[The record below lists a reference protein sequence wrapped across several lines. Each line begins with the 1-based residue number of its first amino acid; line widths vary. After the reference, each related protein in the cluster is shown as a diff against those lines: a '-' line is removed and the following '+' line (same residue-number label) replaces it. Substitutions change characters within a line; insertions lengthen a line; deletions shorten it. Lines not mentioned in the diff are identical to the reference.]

1 LECWWGVEK
10 IRRGCRVRNFGIRDF
25 LVNFVSPKRE
35 TQYAKIDPD
44 SDRNLVTIKVLY
56 DTCALSLQQRR
67 RPVFSPD
74 HSLPRDWSMMKDH
87 TTVWENCLRF
97 IKRNVN
103 PQSFRTWFEPIRPVS
118 LSQNL
123 LTIQVPNSFFYEWLE
138 ENYLNLLKKTI
149 RQELGT
155 QGQLEYQ
162 ILNGTSTDPTGNATA
177 GSRQDARDE
186 ATTSLSESSIP
197 GVMNTTQIKN
207 PFVIPGIR
215 RMQVDPQLNP
225 SYTFDSFIE
234 GDCNQLG
241 RSAGLAVAKKPGK
254 TAFNPLVLFGN
265 TGLGKTHLAQAIGNQ
280 ILRMS
285 DNKTVLYVSAEK
297 FTNQIIHAIK
307 NNAVADFVNFYQLI
321 DVLIVDDIQF
331 LAHKQKTQEIFFHIF
346 NQLHQNGK
354 QIILT
359 SDRPP
364 KDLNGMEDR
373 LISRFKWGL
382 SADLQT
388 PDLETRMAILE
399 SKMKEEGVDIPS
411 NVSEFICFHIKNNI
425 RELEGVLVSL
435 VAQAT
440 LNQRAIDMDLARDVI
455 KNFVTESSREI
466 TTEAIQNLVADHFN
480 VPAEKLAGKTRKRA
494 VVIARQLSMYLT
506 KKMTTHSLKAIGDAF
521 GGRDHSTVIY
531 SCRAVQDLMD
541 TDAIFKEKVEDI
553 EKKIRMSLTTR

>member
-1 LECWWGVEK
+1 
-10 IRRGCRVRNFGIRDF
+10 
-25 LVNFVSPKRE
+25 
-35 TQYAKIDPD
+35 
-44 SDRNLVTIKVLY
+44 
-56 DTCALSLQQRR
+56 
-67 RPVFSPD
+67 
-74 HSLPRDWSMMKDH
+74 MMKDH

-103 PQSFRTWFEPIRPVS
+103 PQSYRTWFEPIRSVR

-149 RQELGT
+149 RQELGN

-162 ILNGTSTDPTGNATA
+162 ILNGESGKKSQYQEPPSRL
-177 GSRQDARDE
+177 GS
-186 ATTSLSESSIP
+186 TTSHSPTTSISETSIP

-215 RMQVDPQLNP
+215 KMQVDPQLNP

-241 RSAGLAVAKKPGK
+241 RSAGFAVAGKPGK

-265 TGLGKTHLAQAIGNQ
+265 TGLGKTHLAQAIGNE
-280 ILRMS
+280 ILRMF
-285 DNKTVLYVSAEK
+285 DNKTVLYVSSEK

-388 PDLETRMAILE
+388 PDLETRIAILE
-399 SKMKEEGVDIPS
+399 SKMKDEGVSIPT
-411 NVSEFICFHIKNNI
+411 NVSEYICYHINNNI

-440 LNQRAIDMDLARDVI
+440 LNQRAIDMDLAREVI
-455 KNFVTESSREI
+455 KNFVTETSREI
-466 TTEAIQNLVADHFN
+466 TIESILDLVADHFK
-480 VPAEKLAGKTRKRA
+480 VPSEKLAGKTRKRE
-494 VVIARQLSMYLT
+494 VVIARQLSMFLA
-506 KKMTTHSLKAIGDAF
+506 KKMTNQSLKAIGEAF

-541 TDAIFKEKVEDI
+541 TDPIFSEKVEDI
-553 EKKIRMSLTTR
+553 EKKIRMSLNAR